1 MNTPE
6 NSDNAPPK
14 QSNPLKGLWLKLL
27 LGIAVLL
34 ILITAG
40 ATYLI
45 FAPWQE
51 IPAAVVNINDFTVQY
66 RLLQRV
72 SKELSNSRKELNQ
85 KGTLEL
91 SPEEINSL
99 FRLSANRKPSR
110 SPYPLRYYRAAFS
123 DKGEFSAVI
132 PIDTTLKWL
141 WGGTIY
147 LKVRFTLSKSEGKD
161 LQCNIVSC
169 KVTSLPVSRATA
181 QKIVDRMM
189 AEKQV
194 QEHLNKVNT
203 VIRSLSFE
211 KGKLRIEYLPQQ
223 ILLLMVR

>member
-1 MNTPE
+1 M
-6 NSDNAPPK
+6 
-14 QSNPLKGLWLKLL
+14 
-27 LGIAVLL
+27 
-34 ILITAG
+34 
-40 ATYLI
+40 
-45 FAPWQE
+45 
-51 IPAAVVNINDFTVQY
+51 
-66 RLLQRV
+66 
-72 SKELSNSRKELNQ
+72 
-85 KGTLEL
+85 
-91 SPEEINSL
+91 
-99 FRLSANRKPSR
+99 
-110 SPYPLRYYRAAFS
+110 
-123 DKGEFSAVI
+123 
-132 PIDTTLKWL
+132 
-141 WGGTIY
+141 
-147 LKVRFTLSKSEGKD
+147 KVRFTLSKSEGKD